1 MSMKSLETI
10 REMLCY
16 ELDDITDKGEMSAG
30 MLDTVD
36 KIAHAIKNI
45 DKVMESEG
53 GYSNDYSRD
62 GNYSRNGEWYAM
74 GNSNRGNSYRR
85 DSMGRYSRR
94 YSRDGADLKSRLE
107 DLMSEAETDKERE
120 AVRKA
125 LSMIDKQ

>member
-10 REMLCY
+10 RDMLCY
-16 ELDDITDKGEMSAG
+16 ELDDIAEKNEMSAG

-53 GYSNDYSRD
+53 GYSNSYTRNGGDYSRD
-62 GNYSRNGEWYAM
+62 GEWYAM
-74 GNSNRGNSYRR
+74 GNRGNSYRR

-94 YSRDGADLKSRLE
+94 YSRHGDISERLE
-107 DLMSEAETDKERE
+107 EMMNEAESEKEKD
-120 AVRKA
+120 ALRKA
-125 LSMIDKQ
+125 ISMMK

>member
-10 REMLCY
+10 RDMLCY
-16 ELDDITDKGEMSAG
+16 ELDDIAEKNEMSAG

-53 GYSNDYSRD
+53 GYSND
-62 GNYSRNGEWYAM
+62 YSRNGEWYAM